1 MKLVDSEGKEVT
13 SKKNEKAQELEQQLA
28 HKAENIVEPII
39 NKLKLANQ
47 QIPQDQLM
55 QLTSM
60 AHQIL
65 FNRLVFNLIQ
75 KVGIENIDDLITE
88 NDVEELKTSFSNQ
101 IQFSDPSQQQ
111 GSGSEGNETPQ
122 A

>member
-1 MKLVDSEGKEVT
+1 MKLVDSQGNEVT
-13 SKKNEKAQELEQQLA
+13 SKNNEKAQELEQQLA
-28 HKAENIVEPII
+28 QKAEKIVEPIF

-47 QIPQDQLM
+47 QIPQDQLL

-75 KVGIENIDDLITE
+75 KVGVENIDDLITE
-88 NDVEELKTSFSNQ
+88 DDLEELKTSFNNQ
-101 IQFSDPSQQQ
+101 IQFSEQSQT
-111 GSGSEGNETPQ
+111 GAPGGGGETPQ

>member
-1 MKLVDSEGKEVT
+1 MKLIDSEGNEIT
-13 SKKNEKAQELEQQLA
+13 SKNNEKAQELEQQLA
-28 HKAENIVEPII
+28 QKAEKVVEPIF

-75 KVGIENIDDLITE
+75 KVGVENLDDLITE
-88 NDVEELKTSFSNQ
+88 DDLEELKTSFSNQ
-101 IQFSDPSQQQ
+101 IQFSEQQ
-111 GSGSEGNETPQ
+111 GQGQQGGGEKPQ

>member
-1 MKLVDSEGKEVT
+1 MKLVDSQGKEVT
-13 SKKNEKAQELEQQLA
+13 SKGNENAQELEQQLA
-28 HKAENIVEPII
+28 QKAEKIVEPLF

-88 NDVEELKTSFSNQ
+88 DDLEELTTSFNNQ
-101 IQFSDPSQQQ
+101 IQFTDQAQTGAP
-111 GSGSEGNETPQ
+111 GGGGETPQ